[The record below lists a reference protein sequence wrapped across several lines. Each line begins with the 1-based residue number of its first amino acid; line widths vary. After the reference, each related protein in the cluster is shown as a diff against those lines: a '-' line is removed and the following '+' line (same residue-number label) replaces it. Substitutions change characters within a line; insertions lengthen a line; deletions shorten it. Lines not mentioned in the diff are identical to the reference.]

1 MQLIT
6 RSLAAVALLLVTL
19 APRSASASPDA
30 AASPHAVFPQT
41 SFQFGRAL
49 TGTVLEHEFL
59 LKNEGSTP
67 LRIANVLLTS
77 PLVISSMPASIPPG
91 GETTIRVRLDTSGLR
106 GNFPGRINV
115 LLNDASLPEA
125 VLSFEG
131 QIVPLIEVSPAP
143 AFFLAARRGEARQAS
158 IDVIN
163 HQPEPLQ
170 IEEVSHMRDR
180 FTTKLE
186 TLEAGRRYRLT
197 LLLKPDGPAGRHSE
211 SIVLKTSSR
220 SQPTITVAANTYLR
234 ERVYTFPDA
243 VDLGTVRLTDV
254 DRDPNLLERLAQT
267 LMVYQFGGSDFS
279 VSVRSDLP
287 ELDLSS
293 ERGPQRDRFQTTVR
307 LRRDRLKP
315 GDIRGSIVVD
325 TNDAQFPSL
334 VVPVVGSVLP

>member
-1 MQLIT
+1 MLV
-6 RSLAAVALLLVTL
+6 LVALT
-19 APRSASASPDA
+19 PRSASASP
-30 AASPHAVFPQT
+30 HAVFVHT
-41 SFQFGRAL
+41 SFQFERAL
-49 TGTVLEHEFL
+49 SGVVIEHDFT
-59 LKNEGSTP
+59 LKNEGSSS
-67 LRIANVLLTS
+67 LRIANVALTS
-77 PLVISSMPASIPPG
+77 PLVVTSMPASIPPG
-91 GETTIRVRLDTSGLR
+91 AETTVRVRLDTSGLR
-106 GNFPGRINV
+106 GHFPGRIKV
-115 LLNDASLPEA
+115 FLNDASLPEA
-125 VLSFEG
+125 DLSFEG

-143 AFFLAARRGEARQAS
+143 AFFVAARRGEARQAS
-158 IDVIN
+158 LDVIN
-163 HQPEPLQ
+163 HEPEPLQ

-180 FTTKLE
+180 FVTKLE
-186 TLEAGRRYRLT
+186 TLDEGRRYRLT
-197 LLLKPDGPAGRHSE
+197 LILNPDGPSGRHSE

-220 SQPTITVAANTYLR
+220 REPTITVAANTYLR

-243 VDLGTVRLTDV
+243 VDLGTVRLADI

-307 LRRDRLKP
+307 LRRDTLKP
-315 GDIRGSIVVD
+315 GDVRGSIVID

>member
-1 MQLIT
+1 M
-6 RSLAAVALLLVTL
+6 
-19 APRSASASPDA
+19 
-30 AASPHAVFPQT
+30 FPQT

-59 LKNEGSTP
+59 LKNDGSTP